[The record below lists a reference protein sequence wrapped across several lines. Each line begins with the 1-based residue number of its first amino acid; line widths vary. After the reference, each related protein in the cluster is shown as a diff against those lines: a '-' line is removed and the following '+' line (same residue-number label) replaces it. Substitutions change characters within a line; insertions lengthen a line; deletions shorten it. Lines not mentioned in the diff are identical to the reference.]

1 MTRISI
7 LGLGLIGGSLGL
19 AIKAG
24 PPRDLTVVGFD
35 TNPDARRAARDRG
48 AIDEAAPDLAASV
61 QGAGLVIVAVP
72 PLAVEGLFA
81 AIAPHLAPGAAVTDT
96 ASTKARVMEWAAR
109 ALPAGVSFVGGHP
122 LAGKS
127 DQGIAYA
134 EAGLF
139 RDRPY
144 VLIPGP
150 TATEAAVAAVVSL
163 VRSLGARDLFV
174 DAEEHDRLVA
184 AVSHLPLAASAALFT
199 LLRGSPG
206 WRDFAR
212 LAGPAFRDLTRLA
225 SGDPQM
231 AAGIVATN
239 RENVQYW
246 IDRYIVELQRLRDLF
261 DGTPDAVAQE
271 FARAQEDRARFL
283 AGEEEAST
291 PSTEPPGAG
300 FSIGSLFFGAKG
312 YDRLRKLAQPPPHP
326 ADSAG
331 PPRSEAGG

>member
-1 MTRISI
+1 MDRIAI

-19 AIKAG
+19 ALKAG
-24 PPRDLTVVGFD
+24 PPRPVTVVGFD
-35 TNPDARRAARDRG
+35 IDPHALRAALDRG
-48 AIDEAAPDLAASV
+48 AIDEAAPDLAAAV
-61 QGAGLVIVAVP
+61 RGAGLVVVAAP
-72 PLAVEGLFA
+72 PLAVEGLFI

-96 ASTKARVMEWAAR
+96 ASTKARVMEWAAH
-109 ALPAGVSFVGGHP
+109 ALPARVSFIGGHP
-122 LAGKS
+122 MAGKS
-127 DQGIAYA
+127 DHGIAHA

-144 VLIPGP
+144 LLIPGP
-150 TATEAAVAAVVSL
+150 TATEEAVAAVGSL
-163 VRSLGARDLFV
+163 VRGLGARDLFL

-184 AVSHLPLAASAALFT
+184 AVSHLPLAASTALFT

-231 AAGIVATN
+231 AAGIVTTN

-246 IDRYIVELQRLRDLF
+246 IDRYIVELQLLRDLF
-261 DGTPDAVAQE
+261 DGSPDAVAQE
-271 FARAQEDRARFL
+271 FARAQQDRAGFL
-283 AGEEEAST
+283 AGEEESSA
-291 PSTEPPGAG
+291 PSAEPPGAG
-300 FSIGSLFFGAKG
+300 FSIGGLLFGAKG
-312 YDRLRKLAQPPPHP
+312 YDRLRKLAQPPPRP

-331 PPRSEAGG
+331 PP

>member
-1 MTRISI
+1 MDRLAI

-24 PPRDLTVVGFD
+24 PPRNLTVVGFD
-35 TNPDARRAARDRG
+35 TDPNALRVALDRG
-48 AIDEAAPDLAASV
+48 AIDEAAPDIVAAV
-61 QGAGLVIVAVP
+61 RGAGLVIVAAP
-72 PLAVEGLFA
+72 PLAVESLFT
-81 AIAPHLAPGAAVTDT
+81 AIAPHLDPGAAVTDT
-96 ASTKARVMEWAAR
+96 TSTKTRVMEWAAR
-109 ALPAGVSFVGGHP
+109 ALPPEASFIGGHP
-122 LAGKS
+122 MAGKS
-127 DQGIAYA
+127 DQGIAHA
-134 EAGLF
+134 EVGLF

-144 VLIPGP
+144 ALIPGP

-163 VRSLGARDLFV
+163 VRSLGAHDLFL

-184 AVSHLPLAASAALFT
+184 AVSHLPLAASTALFT

-261 DGTPDAVAQE
+261 DGSPDAVAQE
-271 FARAQEDRARFL
+271 LARAQQDRAGFL
-283 AGEEEAST
+283 AGEEEPPA
-291 PSTEPPGAG
+291 PSAEPPGAG
-300 FSIGSLFFGAKG
+300 FSIGSLLFGARG
-312 YDRLRKLAQPPPHP
+312 YDRLRKLAQPPPP
-326 ADSAG
+326 SADSAG